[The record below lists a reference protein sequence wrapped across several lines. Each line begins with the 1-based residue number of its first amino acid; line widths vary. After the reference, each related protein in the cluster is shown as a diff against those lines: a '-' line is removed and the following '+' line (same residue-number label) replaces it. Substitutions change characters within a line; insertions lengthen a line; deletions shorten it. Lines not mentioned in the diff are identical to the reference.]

1 MKLFDLDLNAPVV
14 ITDPVDKS
22 FKSKAQQ
29 KYMFAASDRGEISK
43 ETVEEFAHKTKDIS
57 KLPEHV
63 KKDGDDDVKKSVH
76 SWSQEPGIVR
86 VIDADHGRA
95 LTKPAPTNNLFPMH
109 EEEIRVYSRSPIQQ
123 QRANDGTPHT
133 VGGVT
138 GLRPPEPE
146 LYLSKAFAN
155 PDVPA
160 EANSLNHKYDPSK
173 IEPNKIVKAFLEG

>member
-14 ITDPVDKS
+14 ITDPVEKS

-29 KYMFAASDRGEISK
+29 KFMFAASDRGEISK

-63 KKDGDDDVKKSVH
+63 KKGEDEDVKKSVH
-76 SWSQEPGIVR
+76 AWSQQPGNVR

-95 LTKPAPTNNLFPMH
+95 LVRPQSANNLFPMVEGDVH
-109 EEEIRVYSRSPIQQ
+109 VYSRSPIQQ

-160 EANSLNHKYDPSK
+160 EANALNNPTSK